1 MRYAGNQRELFSVLS
16 VWAGEENSDI
26 RRESESDEISNLWEV
41 ERAARHALTSCMCTT
56 TVDQPDHQVS
66 LR

>member
-1 MRYAGNQRELFSVLS
+1 MRFAGNQTELFSVLS

-26 RRESESDEISNLWEV
+26 RRESESDEITNLWEV
-41 ERAARHALTSCMCTT
+41 GRAARHALTSCMCTT
-56 TVDQPDHQVS
+56 GDQPDHQVS